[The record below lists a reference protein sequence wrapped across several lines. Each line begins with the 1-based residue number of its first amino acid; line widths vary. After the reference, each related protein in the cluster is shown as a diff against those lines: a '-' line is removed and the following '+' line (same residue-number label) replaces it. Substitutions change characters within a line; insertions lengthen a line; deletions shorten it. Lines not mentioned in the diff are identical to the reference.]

1 MFSKPAIKMNVL
13 CISGC
18 ESANYRILFAVFL
31 TMLQKV
37 VFAQM
42 ISSNGHSAP
51 VDAFWSRNIDTH
63 FKNTNRSKKKESRVA
78 AAKCVNSHS
87 YLDDLKK
94 LSKFNQVSINLKYIP
109 KLS

>member
-1 MFSKPAIKMNVL
+1 MNVL
-13 CISGC
+13 SISGC

-51 VDAFWSRNIDTH
+51 VDAFWSRSIDTH
-63 FKNTNRSKKKESRVA
+63 FKNTNRSKKERVA

-94 LSKFNQVSINLKYIP
+94 LSKFNQMSINSKYIP